1 MLQVLL
7 ILLETRTS
15 IALYTDMN
23 TDIGANIN
31 IAKICTSLI
40 QMESTSA
47 NVCIQIFIL
56 ILVQALVSVTLSVLD
71 SYIYAYQRSLNTA
84 LERSCSRFSEK
95 LEHRTR
101 TFVELPFAY
110 KTFGSITS

>member
-15 IALYTDMN
+15 IVLYADMNTDIGANINIAKKCSSLIQMESTSAYVNSIVLYTDMN

-31 IAKICTSLI
+31 IAKKCSSLM

-47 NVCIQIFIL
+47 YVCTHIFIL
-56 ILVQALVSVTLSVLD
+56 ILVQALVPAALSVID
-71 SYIYAYQRSLNTA
+71 
-84 LERSCSRFSEK
+84 
-95 LEHRTR
+95 
-101 TFVELPFAY
+101 
-110 KTFGSITS
+110 